1 MSVCAAV
8 ELKGRA
14 EVRWGHVGAVP
25 EGAAVSLTCDSGSA
39 YNPPAKITWHHVWP
53 RWATEARAA
62 TTPRANS
69 TRIVPAPPPLPP
81 SAAGSRGNSSLW
93 SRVVS
98 SGKAG
103 IGTANSRNGQQ
114 PAETSTPAPVAKGD
128 WSFGALQT
136 LSTLTLGRVARTD
149 NGAAFRCRVSHA
161 PFAPEPVDVPFVLSV
176 ACVQRSVYCSLFSVS
191 VLTMPTMF
199 AM

>member
-1 MSVCAAV
+1 MCAAV

-25 EGAAVSLTCDSGSA
+25 EGATISLTCDSGSA

-69 TRIVPAPPPLPP
+69 TRVAPALPP
-81 SAAGSRGNSSLW
+81 SAAGQRGNSSFS
-93 SRVVS
+93 SRVPS
-98 SGKAG
+98 SGIVVAKSGA
-103 IGTANSRNGQQ
+103 ANSRSKQQ
-114 PAETSTPAPVAKGD
+114 PAETSTPAAVAKGD
-128 WSFGALQT
+128 RSFGALQT

-149 NGAAFRCRVSHA
+149 NGAAFRCSVSHA
-161 PFAPEPVDVPFVLSV
+161 PFAPAPVDVPFVLSV
-176 ACVQRSVYCSLFSVS
+176 ACV
-191 VLTMPTMF
+191 
-199 AM
+199 